1 MPDLGGCGR
10 SAVDAR
16 DGDVMDLRCADGT
29 HAGLERVL
37 RVLRVLCC
45 AGQRREREG

>member
-10 SAVDAR
+10 KSAVDAR

-37 RVLRVLCC
+37 RVLCC